1 MVQSWWVHHVPV
13 GLVPCSVCTLC
24 RRGTASGKGAPEAR
38 AFSELSGTAS
48 SSAMST
54 PERTRTRTRT
64 RVRLSADGPA
74 SPFAGDGLREAGGAE
89 SVAVPSSTGGR
100 SDRIQRLR
108 ELRQLRES
116 SDAAAGGGG
125 PRGAAGGEDAFSDDI
140 SGGWQGTAL
149 EATDPAAALA
159 PAGAA
164 GQLMSATSKGRL
176 AQGRSAEK
184 TRVQVCVRVRPLIE
198 SMDGRPGE
206 NPLLHID
213 EESNTLQIPSLNGR
227 EPKAYRLDAVF
238 GTKRTTGHIYAQVFS
253 DSISRMLQGY
263 NATIFAYGQTG
274 SGKTH
279 TMAGDAHSPGIAQL
293 SFAQIFDQIKR
304 SPEMQYN
311 MSLSIME
318 IYQDTIYDLF
328 ANRAKVEMQSG
339 GACGLRFTGLT
350 EHPVRNEE
358 EVGHLVSR
366 GMEGKTM
373 GANYR
378 HEHSS
383 RSHTV
388 VRLLV
393 ESRHETDDKLTGVVS
408 GSLMLVDL
416 AGSETVH
423 ENTDAKATS
432 EGKAIVKSLFHLR
445 QCVHA
450 LASGKRPDFRSSK
463 LTRLLEPSM
472 KNGCV
477 SLICNCACAISNSR
491 QIIDA
496 LEFGRQAQHVALNPT
511 QNTVGGDSEFHKLK
525 AMLDA
530 ELAAAQQAKY
540 AMQDQ
545 LAEAHADYGRQI
557 TELRSRVVSATT
569 LQSQVEQLTVEK
581 EAAEMRTA

>member
-1 MVQSWWVHHVPV
+1 MADFLYLAVAAVAAGV
-13 GLVPCSVCTLC
+13 G
-24 RRGTASGKGAPEAR
+24 G
-38 AFSELSGTAS
+38 
-48 SSAMST
+48 
-54 PERTRTRTRT
+54 
-64 RVRLSADGPA
+64 
-74 SPFAGDGLREAGGAE
+74 GGAGSEAAAVE
-89 SVAVPSSTGGR
+89 SPRPTSRAE
-100 SDRIQRLR
+100 RIQRLR
-108 ELRQLRES
+108 EMRQLRES
-116 SDAAAGGGG
+116 RG
-125 PRGAAGGEDAFSDDI
+125 GAASGVSEPDGSNGCGGK
-140 SGGWQGTAL
+140 QGAAL
-149 EATDPAAALA
+149 EATDPAAAMAAASA
-159 PAGAA
+159 PGPSSSAG
-164 GQLMSATSKGRL
+164 KGRR
-176 AQGRSAEK
+176 ASNRSTDK

-198 SMDGRPGE
+198 SMDGRPGQ
-206 NPLLHID
+206 NPLLQID
-213 EESNTLQIPSLNGR
+213 EEHNTLQVPALNGR

-238 GTKRTTGHIYAQVFS
+238 GPERTTQHVYDQVFGE
-253 DSISRMLQGY
+253 SISRMLQGY

-279 TMAGDAHSPGIAQL
+279 TMAGDAQSPGIAQL
-293 SFAQIFDQIKR
+293 SFAQVFDQIKR

-328 ANRAKVEMQSG
+328 ARRARVDMQSG
-339 GACGLRFTGLT
+339 GACGLRFNGLT

-358 EVGHLVSR
+358 EVGHLVAR

-393 ESRHETDDKLTGVVS
+393 ESRHETDEKLTGVVS

-477 SLICNCACAISNSR
+477 SLICNCACAVSNAR
-491 QIIDA
+491 QIVDA
-496 LEFGRQAQHVALNPT
+496 LEFGRQAQNVALTPT

-525 AMLDA
+525 AMMDA
-530 ELAAAQQAKY
+530 DLAAAQQAQY
-540 AMQDQ
+540 AVQDQ

-557 TELRSRVVSATT
+557 AELKSRVVSATT
-569 LQSQVEQLTVEK
+569 LESQVEQLTVEK
-581 EAAEMRTA
+581 EAAEKRTA